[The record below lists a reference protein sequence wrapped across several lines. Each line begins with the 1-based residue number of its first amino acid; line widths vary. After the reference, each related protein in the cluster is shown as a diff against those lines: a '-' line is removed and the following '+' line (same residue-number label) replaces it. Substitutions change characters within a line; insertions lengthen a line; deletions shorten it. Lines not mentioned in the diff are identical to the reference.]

1 MSEELLPT
9 PDLQAYV
16 DAIRVRFSPAKA
28 DEATHFF
35 STDEVKEA
43 IRELNPDIKG
53 LTPAA
58 VHDALLEAGF
68 TLGLQP
74 GTQSMRFMWLMKEK

>member
-1 MSEELLPT
+1 M
-9 PDLQAYV
+9 
-16 DAIRVRFSPAKA
+16 
-28 DEATHFF
+28 
-35 STDEVKEA
+35 KEA
-43 IRELNPDIKG
+43 ILELNPDIKG
-53 LTPAA
+53 LTPTA